1 MRNIREILTL
11 ARQLDQS
18 VLVVA
23 AAHDEHVIVAVN
35 SMLDL
40 GICKPILIGDKPK
53 IIAILKEK
61 RYHEENYTI
70 YHAED
75 DISSAKMAV
84 ALIKNGKGDILMK
97 GLIDTSVLLREV
109 VNKDTGIRN
118 GNLLSHVT
126 LISHPNLNRVIFAT
140 DCAMTLYPTVEQK
153 IDIINNAVEL
163 LHILGY
169 KEPKVGLISAVEKVN
184 PKLIS
189 SYEAVEVMNHFNQV
203 DNKGFIID
211 GPFAVDNVLSI
222 DAARHKGIDSL
233 IAGKA
238 DILVFPNLDSGN
250 VFYKTS
256 VFLAGAEA
264 AGIIVG
270 ASVPIVLTSRADLA
284 ITKLYSI
291 ALAGVYQHGKTTR
304 R

>member
-11 ARQLDQS
+11 SRNVEQS
-18 VLVVA
+18 ILVVA
-23 AAHDEHVIVAVN
+23 AAHDEPVMVAVN

-40 GICKPILIGDKPK
+40 GICKPILIGDKERILD
-53 IIAILKEK
+53 IIHKKQYNEN
-61 RYHEENYTI
+61 NYTI
-70 YHAED
+70 YHAD
-75 DISSAKMAV
+75 DDVSAAKMAV

-97 GLIDTSVLLREV
+97 GLLDTSVLLREV
-109 VNKDTGIRN
+109 VNKETGIRQ
-118 GNLLSHVT
+118 GQLLSHIT

-153 IDIINNAVEL
+153 IAIIENAVTL

-169 KEPKVGLISAVEKVN
+169 EEPKVGIISAVEKVN

-189 SYEAVEVMNHFNQV
+189 SYEAEAVIEHFEHVKDKQ
-203 DNKGFIID
+203 FIID

-222 DAARHKGIDSL
+222 DAARHKGIDSKV
-233 IAGKA
+233 AGKA

-270 ASVPIVLTSRADLA
+270 AQVPIVLTSRADLA

-291 ALAGVYQHGKTTR
+291 ALAGVYQHGKNAR